1 MPRKVAVVETLD
13 WDGTTW
19 RRYPEAKQR
28 NHRVYFQAYRG
39 NVLTNLHRAVWE
51 KANGPIPSGHEIHH
65 ADGDPLNN
73 DLGNLECLTV
83 GEHRRR
89 EAEMGSFSTS
99 RVHANLDRIR
109 HLASAWHRTE
119 EGRQWHRE
127 NCKQAM
133 ANRPL
138 VEKVCIQCKTAFR
151 SKQSFAVCCSRRCTT
166 IVQNNKPGN
175 HHLMCRKCS
184 QPFLSKISKQLYCSR
199 ICSGKTKLIAAP

>member
-65 ADGDPLNN
+65 A
-73 DLGNLECLTV
+73 
-83 GEHRRR
+83 
-89 EAEMGSFSTS
+89 
-99 RVHANLDRIR
+99 NLDRIR

-166 IVQNNKPGN
+166 
-175 HHLMCRKCS
+175 
-184 QPFLSKISKQLYCSR
+184 
-199 ICSGKTKLIAAP
+199 T